1 MSLLPDAAS
10 FKRIA
15 DGSASGPA
23 AGALRYGLRGLAAPY
38 GLAVHVRNRA
48 FDLGLLSVHACPAP
62 VVCIGNLSLG
72 GTGKTPLVAWAA
84 WHLAKLGM
92 RPAIVS
98 RGYGARRGQ
107 TSDEAAELGLLMP
120 GVPHVADADRVAAT
134 RQAVAAGA
142 NAIVL
147 DDGFQHRRLA
157 RDLDVVAVDATDP
170 FGCGFLFPRGLLRE
184 PLSGLARADAV
195 VLTRCTL
202 VSAAERA
209 EIRETLA
216 RRAGSLPPVWAEA
229 AHRPVALRQAGGG
242 TLPLES
248 LRGRRIVACAGI
260 GNPDAFRRSLEEL
273 GAEVA
278 AFRAFADHHA
288 YGPGDLDAL
297 GAWGHRE
304 KASLLVTT
312 LKDLVKI
319 QRDEVGGIPVA
330 AVEIAIQFTAG
341 GDEMAAL
348 LASLMPP
355 AATSS
360 SRRGACASATGAN
373 TS

>member
-15 DGSASGPA
+15 DGSASGLA
-23 AGALRYGLRGLAAPY
+23 AGALRYGLHGLAAPY
-38 GLAVHVRNRA
+38 GVAVYGRNRA
-48 FDLGLLSVHACPAP
+48 FDLGLLPIHSCPAP

-84 WHLAKLGM
+84 RHLAALGM
-92 RPAIVS
+92 QPAIVS

-107 TSDEAAELGLLMP
+107 TSDEAAELSLLVP
-120 GVPHVADADRVAAT
+120 GVLHVADADRVAAA
-134 RQAVAAGA
+134 RRAVARGA

-157 RDLDVVAVDATDP
+157 RDLDIVAVDATDP

-202 VSAAERA
+202 VTAARRT
-209 EIRETLA
+209 EIREALA
-216 RRAGSLPPVWAEA
+216 RHAGSPPPVWAEA
-229 AHRPVALRQAGGG
+229 AHRPVSLRQAGGG
-242 TLPLES
+242 RLPLEL

-260 GNPDAFRRSLEEL
+260 GNPDAFLKSLEHL
-273 GAEVA
+273 GAEIA
-278 AFRAFADHHA
+278 AFRAFADHHLYQA
-288 YGPGDLDAL
+288 EDINTL
-297 GAWGHRE
+297 GVWAERE
-304 KASLLVTT
+304 KATLLVTT

-319 QRDEVGGIPVA
+319 QRDEVAGIPVA
-330 AVEIAIQFTAG
+330 AVEIAIEFLAG

-348 LASLMPP
+348 LASLVPP

-360 SRRGACASATGAN
+360 FRRGACASAAEAN
-373 TS
+373 TF